1 MSLSKRPL
9 AIALVSAWA
18 LSGIVATA
26 QAPQEGDKAPDR
38 FGEEVEVNEVL
49 LDVLVTDGKGRV
61 VVGLNKDDFVVTEDG
76 KPVNLTGV
84 TFYSSRKLIESAA
97 STASKGID
105 VDRIP
110 QDRYFILFFDD
121 QRTLAGEVPRIVSQQ
136 IEAGRRARDWV
147 KTLEPHDMVAVV
159 GYDAKLKVY
168 QDWTKDKGALAE
180 AIEKA
185 IRNKDP
191 ELNWRSRQAAEGPS
205 LLAHMPAGNE
215 LRDKTTNI
223 YDALRLLA
231 EAAGHEVGRKNL
243 LYFGTGFGRIN
254 TFGQYVPDQRY
265 YPKTIQAL
273 NANNVAAYTIDL
285 VPAGTTHA
293 LSDSLNQVALDTGG
307 KFFFDVVNFEAPLSR
322 IAEEN
327 GGYYLLSYTTE
338 EPAGKAGFQEVKV
351 KPANPELKIKARKGY
366 RYGEPEAAR

>member
-1 MSLSKRPL
+1 MSLLYKRPL
-9 AIALVSAWA
+9 ALALAAAGA
-18 LSGIVATA
+18 LTGMVA
-26 QAPQEGDKAPDR
+26 QAEQKPAPDR

-49 LDVLVTDGKGRV
+49 LDVLVTDDRGRV
-61 VVGLNKDDFVVTEDG
+61 VVGLDENDFVVTEDG
-76 KPVNLTGV
+76 KPVDLTGV
-84 TFYSSRKLIESAA
+84 TFYSSRKLLE
-97 STASKGID
+97 STAAAAKKGIA

-121 QRTLAGEVPRIVSQQ
+121 QRDLAMDVPRIVSQQ
-136 IEAGRRARDWV
+136 IEAGRRAREWV
-147 KTLEPHDMVAVV
+147 ATLEPHDLVAVV

-168 QDWTKDKGALAE
+168 QDWTKDRAALAE

-185 IRNKDP
+185 IRAKDP
-191 ELNWRSRQAAEGPS
+191 ENNWPSRRATEGPS
-205 LLAHMPAGNE
+205 LLAHLPSGNE

-223 YDALRLLA
+223 YDGLRLLA

-243 LYFGTGFGRIN
+243 VYFGTGFGRIN

-273 NANNVAAYTIDL
+273 NANNVAAYTVDL

-293 LSDSLNQVALDTGG
+293 LSDALNQVALDTGG
-307 KFFFDVVNFEAPLSR
+307 KFFFDVVNFAMPLSR
-322 IAEEN
+322 IADEN

-338 EPAGKAGFQEVKV
+338 EPAGRAGFQEVKV
-351 KPANPELKIKARKGY
+351 KSANPELKVKARKGY